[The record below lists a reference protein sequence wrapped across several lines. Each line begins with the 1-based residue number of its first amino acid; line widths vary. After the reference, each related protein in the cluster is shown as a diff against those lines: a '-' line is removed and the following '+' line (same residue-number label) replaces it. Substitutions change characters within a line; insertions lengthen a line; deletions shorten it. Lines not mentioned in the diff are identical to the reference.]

1 MSLRTSDA
9 LALTS
14 AILLAACS
22 GGKEGQVTD
31 ASPLDC
37 RLPGKTTFER
47 LCQVDRMVTPD
58 GTVLTVRKPDGGFQR
73 LLIVKDGR
81 GVIAADGAVPVK
93 VRPVGGEAIDVTT
106 SDGTTWQL
114 PARVTK

>member
-1 MSLRTSDA
+1 M
-9 LALTS
+9 
-14 AILLAACS
+14 LLAACS
-22 GGKEGQVTD
+22 GGKDGQVSD

-37 RLPGKTTFER
+37 RLPGKATFER
-47 LCQVDRMVTPD
+47 LCQVDRMATPD
-58 GTVLTVRKPDGGFQR
+58 GTVLTVRRPDGGFQR

-81 GVIAADGAVPVK
+81 GVIAADGAIPVTVK
-93 VRPVGGEAIDVTT
+93 PVGGEAIDVTT